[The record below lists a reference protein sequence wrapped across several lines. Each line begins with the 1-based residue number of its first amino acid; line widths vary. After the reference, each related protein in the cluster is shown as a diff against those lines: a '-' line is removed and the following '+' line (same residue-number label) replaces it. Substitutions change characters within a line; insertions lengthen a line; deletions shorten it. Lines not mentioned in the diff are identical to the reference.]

1 MPLVD
6 KMKSRVALV
15 VGGNGGIG
23 SVVTRRLLGDGMKVC
38 TTYNKHRN
46 KLDELLTGPLGDE
59 LLCMRCDARNKDD
72 IREVVSNVL
81 LKHGRIDAVIFTLT
95 PFLRNTRILDL
106 EWTDYSEHLDLQLKA
121 IHHFV
126 KSLKEQIVSKG
137 KIKFIVLLSEYCIGG
152 PPKGLSHYVTA
163 KYGVMG
169 LARTLAV
176 ELAQYGCTV
185 NMITPGMV
193 DTPLLDNMPAKLI
206 EMTAYENPLKRIAR
220 PEDVSNIVSF
230 LASEESDYM
239 NGASITI
246 NGGSVIN

>member
-1 MPLVD
+1 MSVVNE
-6 KMKSRVALV
+6 MKSRVVLV

-23 SVVTRRLLGDGMKVC
+23 SAVTRRLLHDGLKVC
-38 TTYNKHRN
+38 STYNKN
-46 KLDELLTGPLGDE
+46 KDRLEELLTGALGDK
-59 LLCMRCDARNKDD
+59 LLCMRCDAGNNNE
-72 IREVVSNVL
+72 INGVVSNVL
-81 LKHGRIDAVIFTLT
+81 LKLGHIDVVVFTFT
-95 PFLRNTRILDL
+95 PSLLNIRILDL
-106 EWTDYSEHLDLQLKA
+106 EWTDYNEHLELQLKA
-121 IHHFV
+121 IHYFV
-126 KSLKEQIVSKG
+126 KSLKEQIVSTG

-163 KYGVMG
+163 KYAVMG
-169 LARTLAV
+169 LAKTLAV

-193 DTPLLDNMPAKLI
+193 DTSLLENLPSKLT
-206 EMTAYENPLKRIAR
+206 EKAAYENPLKRIAR

-239 NGASITI
+239 NGASIAV